1 MMWYLFLIFGFLSG
15 LIGGMGMG
23 GGTLLIPLLTIF
35 MGINQIIAQGF
46 NLIAFL
52 PMSLVAIYI
61 HIKNGLIKSDYL
73 IAVIVSGIVFAIV
86 GSILANLI
94 SKDVLRILFGV
105 FLIVL
110 SLFQFIEMFK
120 K

>member
-1 MMWYLFLIFGFLSG
+1 MWYIFLLFGFLSG

-35 MGINQIIAQGF
+35 LGINQIVAQGF

-52 PMSLVAIYI
+52 PMSLIAIYI
-61 HIKNGLIKSDYL
+61 HLKNGLIKKDFL
-73 IAVIVSGIVFAIV
+73 IIVIIFGILFAIV
-86 GSILANLI
+86 GSVCANLI
-94 SKDVLRILFGV
+94 SKDILKILFGV
-105 FLIVL
+105 FLILL
-110 SLFQFIEMFK
+110 SLFQFIEIFK